1 MKKNIFALTFLFC
14 LTVFNLNEVNAFQSF
29 TERNCKKDHEPEI
42 VFLSSYGKLEYKYKD
57 PLIMKDYSPRTKN
70 SKHTILGLTIPN
82 PTLEVNV
89 ETTVVDN
96 NIDEV
101 VCVVPEKIEIFFGF
115 VKPTIYISRDIK
127 DKKCKKTL
135 VLRHEQTHQQI
146 NILALNYFLPQMK
159 KLISQHIT
167 QMEAVVV
174 PRSLQKKAVEE
185 MNMFIMARMANL
197 VEQFNNFLEKEQD
210 KLDNEN
216 NYAFEGSVCPN

>member
-1 MKKNIFALTFLFC
+1 MKKNIFALIILVC
-14 LTVFNLNEVNAFQSF
+14 LAVFTLNPANAYQSF
-29 TERNCKKDHEPEI
+29 TERTCKKDHEPEL

-57 PLIMKDYSPRTKN
+57 PLVMKDYSPRTRN
-70 SKHTILGLTIPN
+70 SKHTVLGLTIPN

-127 DKKCKKTL
+127 EKKCRKTL

-159 KLISQHIT
+159 KLVSQQISQ
-167 QMEAVVV
+167 MEPIVA
-174 PRSLQKKAVEE
+174 PRELQKKAVEE

-197 VEQFNNFLEKEQD
+197 VEQFNIFLDKEQD
-210 KLDNEN
+210 KLDNEE
-216 NYAFEGSVCPN
+216 NYLFEGSVCPN